1 MDELIK
7 RLRESGFVEKAI
19 YLNVAWTH
27 FKHGLEAGDDIMVRS
42 NNLRIDTVMDVLE
55 IENFLVKG
63 EYENVSAEIYK
74 MRKERGM

>member
-42 NNLRIDTVMDVLE
+42 NNLRIDTVMDILE
-55 IENFLVKG
+55 IENFLIG
-63 EYENVSAEIYK
+63 DEYKNISEEVCNLRRERSA
-74 MRKERGM
+74 